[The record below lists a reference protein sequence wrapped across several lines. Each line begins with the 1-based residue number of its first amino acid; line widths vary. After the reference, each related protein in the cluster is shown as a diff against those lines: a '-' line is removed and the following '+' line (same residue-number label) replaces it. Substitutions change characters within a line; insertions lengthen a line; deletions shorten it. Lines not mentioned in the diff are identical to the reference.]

1 MSFTA
6 KVTFTW
12 SEDPYQGKP
21 FQAFDE
27 YQQLIYEQFIAGN
40 IDVDTTKSTDGL
52 SITRLVKD
60 IAAGEAWRD
69 VILAHRQEYELSAP
83 LSVVITAI

>member
-1 MSFTA
+1 MSFAA

-12 SEDPYQGKP
+12 SEDPYQGMP

-69 VILAHRQEYELSAP
+69 ILLAHATKYGKGLPTVTVE
-83 LSVVITAI
+83 SV